1 MKTYQI
7 KSLFW
12 GDLMAVS
19 VRASVL
25 LTTTVSSLL
34 FPYVAN
40 AASSDAENAA
50 LRREIAAM
58 HREMMGEIHRLQARV
73 DKYEHA
79 TALQGHKIVHSH
91 RTLTTAGADEP
102 QPIFGEQNIAPINHG
117 PRSINDSR
125 IALPEGPAQSWSS
138 FKAAS
143 AKDENVDIGG
153 IKIGFPKGRPT
164 ISSDDKAY
172 AFSIGLLAQED
183 FGGFMG
189 VGQRGSESAGNFN
202 KFTQN
207 ARRLRLY
214 LSWRYKDWV
223 VNVTPDFGSSSV
235 DGTVGL
241 FEANLNYTGL
251 HNTTLTVGY
260 FQPRM
265 EEDSAERSGAFE
277 FLERPTIVDLVR
289 NIAGGVARFSIGGE
303 HYEKRWLV
311 AGYFTGQKFGD
322 RNSSTNPVTDSQ
334 TGGVFR
340 ATGRP
345 YVSKD
350 IDVHVGVGATA
361 AFKVNQTSNGRSYTF
376 SDNVE
381 VPLGETK
388 LLTSGALNN
397 ISQIWAAG
405 PQFGFRYKKFL
416 LKGEYYHVGVQHNN
430 AATTANLPSLNFDG
444 WYVAANYTLI
454 GHGRG
459 YNEKIGAFT
468 TPGVEYDFDPAKG
481 HWGALEISGRW
492 SVTDLRTSGATIKS
506 GSLIQA
512 DGETGGNKQT
522 VWQGGLNWYPNQ
534 HIKIMLD
541 YTHFSVSSA
550 RGVSTDLLGRNGNA
564 VVGRVQA
571 AF

>member
-1 MKTYQI
+1 
-7 KSLFW
+7 
-12 GDLMAVS
+12 MAVS
-19 VRASVL
+19 VRARVL
-25 LTTTVSSLL
+25 LTTTVSSLF
-34 FPYVAN
+34 FPYAAM

-50 LRREIAAM
+50 LRREISAM

-79 TALQGHKIVHSH
+79 TTLQSH
-91 RTLTTAGADEP
+91 RAGHVPHTLTAARGDDAQP
-102 QPIFGEQNIAPINHG
+102 QFREDPVVPVNHG
-117 PRSINDSR
+117 PRSPNESR

-143 AKDENVDIGG
+143 AKDESVDIGG

-164 ISSDDKAY
+164 IASDDKAY

-189 VGQRGSESAGNFN
+189 VSGTGGIFN

-207 ARRLRLY
+207 ARRLRIY
-214 LSWRYKDWV
+214 MSWRYKDWV
-223 VNVTPDFGSSSV
+223 VNVTPDFGANNS
-235 DGTVGL
+235 DGGTKASL

-311 AGYFTGQKFGD
+311 AGYFTGQKYGD
-322 RNSSTNPVTDSQ
+322 RQNNTDTAGVVDSQ

-350 IDVHVGVGATA
+350 IDLHVGVGATA
-361 AFKVNQTSNGRSYTF
+361 AFKVNQTTTSGRSYVF
-376 SDNVE
+376 KDNAE
-381 VPLGETK
+381 VPLGETQ
-388 LLTSGALNN
+388 LLTSGTLYN

-405 PQFGFRYKKFL
+405 PQLGFRYKKFL
-416 LKGEYYHVGVQHNN
+416 LKGEYYHVGVQHDNV
-430 AATTANLPSLNFDG
+430 AASINPSSIGFDG

-492 SVTDLRTSGATIKS
+492 SVTDLRTSGSTSSTVKAN
-506 GSLIQA
+506 
-512 DGETGGNKQT
+512 GETGDKQT

-534 HIKIMLD
+534 HVKIMLD
-541 YTHFSVSSA
+541 YTHFSVSSDSGA
-550 RGVSTDLLGRNGNA
+550 KATDANFFGRSGNA

>member
-1 MKTYQI
+1 
-7 KSLFW
+7 
-12 GDLMAVS
+12 MAVS

-25 LTTTVSSLL
+25 LTTTVSSLF
-34 FPYVAN
+34 FPYVTM
-40 AASSDAENAA
+40 AATSDAENAA

-73 DKYEHA
+73 DKYEH
-79 TALQGHKIVHSH
+79 TSNLQSRKIGHAP
-91 RTLTTAGADEP
+91 RTLTAAGPDDVQP
-102 QPIFGEQNIAPINHG
+102 QFREDPVVPPANHG
-117 PRSINDSR
+117 PRSPNDSR
-125 IALPEGPAQSWSS
+125 IALPEGPVQSWSS

-143 AKDENVDIGG
+143 TKDESVDIGG

-164 ISSDDKAY
+164 IASDDKAY

-189 VGQRGSESAGNFN
+189 VGQRGKESAGNFN
-202 KFTQN
+202 KFTEN
-207 ARRLRLY
+207 ARRLRIY
-214 LSWRYKDWV
+214 MSWRYKDWV
-223 VNVTPDFGSSSV
+223 VNVTPDFGANNS
-235 DGTVGL
+235 DGTVSL

-311 AGYFTGQKFGD
+311 AGYFTGQKYGD
-322 RNSSTNPVTDSQ
+322 RTTDKTITDSQ
-334 TGGVFR
+334 TGAVFR
-340 ATGRP
+340 AAGRP

-361 AFKVNQTSNGRSYTF
+361 AFKVNQSSTGRTTTF
-376 SDNVE
+376 KDNVE
-381 VPLGETK
+381 VPLGETQ
-388 LLTSGALNN
+388 LLTSGALTN

-416 LKGEYYHVGVQHNN
+416 LKGEYYHVGVQHDNV
-430 AATTANLPSLNFDG
+430 AASINPPAIGFDG
-444 WYVAANYTLI
+444 WYVAANYTLF

-459 YNEKIGAFT
+459 YNEKIAAFT

-481 HWGALEISGRW
+481 HWGALEVSGRW
-492 SVTDLRTSGATIKS
+492 SVTDLRTSGTTKMTGTVINTA
-506 GSLIQA
+506 
-512 DGETGGNKQT
+512 GETGNKQT

-534 HIKIMLD
+534 HIKVMLD
-541 YTHFSVSSA
+541 YTHFSVSSYNGA
-550 RGVSTDLLGRNGNA
+550 KSTDANFFGRSGNA

>member
-1 MKTYQI
+1 
-7 KSLFW
+7 
-12 GDLMAVS
+12 MAVS

-25 LTTTVSSLL
+25 LTTTVSSLFL
-34 FPYVAN
+34 PCAAM

-73 DKYEHA
+73 DKYEHVS
-79 TALQGHKIVHSH
+79 TLQNRRAGRVP
-91 RTLTTAGADEP
+91 RTLTAGDTDDA
-102 QPIFGEQNIAPINHG
+102 QPRFREDPVVPVNNG
-117 PRSINDSR
+117 PRSPNDSR
-125 IALPEGPAQSWSS
+125 IALPEGPTQSWGA

-143 AKDENVDIGG
+143 AKDESVDVGG

-189 VGQRGSESAGNFN
+189 VSQRGNEGPGNFN
-202 KFTQN
+202 KFTEN

-223 VNVTPDFGSSSV
+223 VNVTPDFGANNS
-235 DGTVGL
+235 DGTVSL

-289 NIAGGVARFSIGGE
+289 NIAGGVARFSVGGE

-311 AGYFTGQKFGD
+311 AGYFTGQKYGD
-322 RNSSTNPVTDSQ
+322 RSSGTVTDSQ
-334 TGGVFR
+334 TGAVFR

-345 YVSKD
+345 YVSEN

-361 AFKVNQTSNGRSYTF
+361 AFKVNQSTTAGRTYTF
-376 SDNVE
+376 KDTPE
-381 VPLGETK
+381 VPLGETQ
-388 LLTSGALNN
+388 LLTSGALTN

-416 LKGEYYHVGVQHNN
+416 LKGEYYHVGVQHDNVTGS
-430 AATTANLPSLNFDG
+430 AALPSLNFDG
-444 WYVAANYTLI
+444 WYVAANYTLL

-492 SVTDLRTSGATIKS
+492 SVTDLRTSGTTANSS
-506 GSLIQA
+506 GTLVQA
-512 DGETGGNKQT
+512 SGQTGGDKQT

-534 HIKIMLD
+534 HIKVMLD
-541 YTHFSVSSA
+541 YTHFSVSSFNSS
-550 RGVSTDLLGRNGNA
+550 GKSTDPNLLGRSGNA
-564 VVGRVQA
+564 VVGRMQA

>member
-1 MKTYQI
+1 
-7 KSLFW
+7 
-12 GDLMAVS
+12 MAVS

-25 LTTTVSSLL
+25 LTTTVSSLFL
-34 FPYVAN
+34 PTAAM

-73 DKYEHA
+73 DKYEHIS
-79 TALQGHKIVHSH
+79 TQQSHKAPHARH
-91 RTLTTAGADEP
+91 TLTAANADDA
-102 QPIFGEQNIAPINHG
+102 QPRFREDPVVPVNTG
-117 PRSINDSR
+117 PRSPNESR
-125 IALPEGPAQSWSS
+125 IALPESPVQSWGA

-143 AKDENVDIGG
+143 AKDESVDVGG

-164 ISSDDKAY
+164 IASDDKAY

-189 VGQRGSESAGNFN
+189 VGQRGHETAANFN
-202 KFTQN
+202 KFTEN

-214 LSWRYKDWV
+214 LSWRYKNWV
-223 VNVTPDFGSSSV
+223 VNVTPDFGANNS

-322 RNSSTNPVTDSQ
+322 RTQSYNASTNAATPAVSDSQ

-345 YVSKD
+345 YVTKD
-350 IDVHVGVGATA
+350 IDVHVGAGATA
-361 AFKVNQTSNGRSYTF
+361 AFKVNQTSSGRSTTF
-376 SDNVE
+376 KDNVE
-381 VPLGETK
+381 VPLGETQ
-388 LLTSGALNN
+388 LLSSGALTN
-397 ISQIWAAG
+397 ISQIWAVG

-416 LKGEYYHVGVQHNN
+416 LKGEYYHIGVQHDNVASSIN
-430 AATTANLPSLNFDG
+430 PPNIGFDG

-492 SVTDLRTSGATIKS
+492 SVTDLRTSGTTRVS
-506 GSLIQA
+506 GSTVKLNG
-512 DGETGGNKQT
+512 DTGDKQT

-541 YTHFSVSSA
+541 YTHFSVSSSSA
-550 RGVSTDLLGRNGNA
+550 VSADLLGRSGNA

>member
-1 MKTYQI
+1 
-7 KSLFW
+7 
-12 GDLMAVS
+12 MAVS
-19 VRASVL
+19 VRASIL
-25 LTTTVSSLL
+25 LTTTVSSLF
-34 FPYVAN
+34 FPYVAK

-73 DKYEHA
+73 DKYERTATLRTPKAAHA
-79 TALQGHKIVHSH
+79 S
-91 RTLTTAGADEP
+91 RTLTTAGPDEP
-102 QPIFGEQNIAPINHG
+102 QPVFREEPVVHVNHG
-117 PRSINDSR
+117 PRNAIEGR
-125 IALPEGPAQSWSS
+125 TALPEGPVQSWSS
-138 FKAAS
+138 FKAAT
-143 AKDENVDIGG
+143 AKEESVDVGG

-164 ISSDDKAY
+164 IASDDKAY

-189 VGQRGSESAGNFN
+189 AGPRGSETTGNFN

-223 VNVTPDFGSSSV
+223 VNVTPDFGANSS

-265 EEDSAERSGAFE
+265 EEESAERSGAFE

-289 NIAGGVARFSIGGE
+289 KIAGGVARFSVGGE

-311 AGYFTGQKFGD
+311 SGYFTGQSWGD
-322 RNSSTNPVTDSQ
+322 RTKDSTIVDSQ
-334 TGGVFR
+334 TGAVFR

-345 YVSKD
+345 YVSKN
-350 IDVHVGVGATA
+350 IDVHVGVGATT
-361 AFKVNQTSNGRSYTF
+361 AFKVNQNSKGRQTSAF
-376 SDNVE
+376 SDDVE
-381 VPLGETK
+381 VPLGESK
-388 LLTSGALNN
+388 LLTSGVLTN

-430 AATTANLPSLNFDG
+430 VAGSSYLPSLNFDG

-481 HWGALEISGRW
+481 HWGALEINGRW
-492 SVTDLRTSGATIKS
+492 SVTDLRTSGTTINKTS
-506 GSLIQA
+506 GNLVSA
-512 DGETGGNKQT
+512 EGETGGNKQT

>member
-1 MKTYQI
+1 
-7 KSLFW
+7 
-12 GDLMAVS
+12 MAVS

-25 LTTTVSSLL
+25 LTTTVSSLFL
-34 FPYVAN
+34 PCVAM
-40 AASSDAENAA
+40 AATSDAENAA

-73 DKYEHA
+73 DKYEHVS
-79 TALQGHKIVHSH
+79 TQQSH
-91 RTLTTAGADEP
+91 RIGRVPRTLTAGDADDA
-102 QPIFGEQNIAPINHG
+102 QPRFREDPIVPVNHG
-117 PRSINDSR
+117 PRSASESR

-138 FKAAS
+138 FKAAT
-143 AKDENVDIGG
+143 AKDESVDIGG

-189 VGQRGSESAGNFN
+189 VSGNGGIFN
-202 KFTQN
+202 KFTEN
-207 ARRLRLY
+207 ARRLRIY
-214 LSWRYKDWV
+214 MSWRYKDWV
-223 VNVTPDFGSSSV
+223 VNVTPDFGANNA
-235 DGTVGL
+235 DGTVSL

-311 AGYFTGQKFGD
+311 AGYFTGQKYGD
-322 RNSSTNPVTDSQ
+322 RKSNTDTTGIVDSQ

-350 IDVHVGVGATA
+350 IDLHVGVGATA
-361 AFKVNQTSNGRSYTF
+361 AFKVNQTTTAGRSYTF
-376 SDNVE
+376 KDNVE
-381 VPLGETK
+381 VPLGEDQ
-388 LLTSGALNN
+388 LLSSGALSN

-405 PQFGFRYKKFL
+405 PQLGFRYKKFL
-416 LKGEYYHVGVQHNN
+416 LKGEYYHVGVQHDNV
-430 AATTANLPSLNFDG
+430 AATINPSSIGFDG
-444 WYVAANYTLI
+444 WYVAANYTLL

-492 SVTDLRTSGATIKS
+492 SVTDLRTSGSTTATGNTVK
-506 GSLIQA
+506 A
-512 DGETGGNKQT
+512 NGETGDKQT

-541 YTHFSVSSA
+541 YTHFDVSSYNGA
-550 RGVSTDLLGRNGNA
+550 KSTAPNFFGRSGNA